1 MHLAAIIVSS
11 MLLLAQV
18 GSSMILK
25 KDESIDKAAK
35 ALNMEMHQG
44 VQRYKETGYPMI
56 TLKKGSELR
65 FWKVDL
71 GLLVL
76 QYSKDSG
83 IIEDLEFNLYGPGQR
98 AQQVTFRFTVIS
110 FDTVTGQMVLET
122 HSPKE
127 TFQMSEEEQRI
138 WNDRAIDRLKEIEQ
152 EKDAEQAMPSDGH
165 KPGSHASSADPTAPA
180 DAH

>member
-1 MHLAAIIVSS
+1 MQLSTIIISS
-11 MLLLAQV
+11 MLLLVQV

-25 KDESIDKAAK
+25 KGESIDKAAK
-35 ALNMEMHQG
+35 ALNLEKHQDG
-44 VQRYKETGYPMI
+44 QKFKETDYPMI
-56 TLKKGSELR
+56 SLKKGSDLR

-71 GLLVL
+71 GILVL
-76 QYSKDSG
+76 QYSKDAKV
-83 IIEDLEFNLYGPGQR
+83 IEDLEFNLYGPGQR

-138 WNDRAIDRLKEIEQ
+138 WKDRAIKRLKEIEQ
-152 EKDAEQAMPSDGH
+152 EKDAEQAVPSDGH
-165 KPGSHASSADPTAPA
+165 KPSSRVPSDDPTAPA

>member
-1 MHLAAIIVSS
+1 

-25 KDESIDKAAK
+25 KGESIDKAAK
-35 ALNMEMHQG
+35 ALNKEMHQED
-44 VQRYKETGYPMI
+44 QKYKETEYPMI
-56 TLKKGSELR
+56 SLKKGSDLR
-65 FWKVDL
+65 FWKVDV

-76 QYSKDSG
+76 QYSKDAG
-83 IIEDLEFNLYGPGQR
+83 IVEDLEYNLYGPGPR

-127 TFQMSEEEQRI
+127 SFQMSEEEQRI
-138 WNDRAIDRLKEIEQ
+138 WSDRAIKRLKEIEQ
-152 EKDAEQAMPSDGH
+152 EKDAEQAVPSDGH
-165 KPGSHASSADPTAPA
+165 KPSSRVPSDGPTAPA

>member
-83 IIEDLEFNLYGPGQR
+83 IIEDLEFNLYGPGQ
-98 AQQVTFRFTVIS
+98 
-110 FDTVTGQMVLET
+110 
-122 HSPKE
+122 
-127 TFQMSEEEQRI
+127 
-138 WNDRAIDRLKEIEQ
+138 
-152 EKDAEQAMPSDGH
+152 
-165 KPGSHASSADPTAPA
+165 
-180 DAH
+180 